1 MNIVKQRLVSSTLTQ
16 KFSVLRGTEISVPRP
31 YYRNFCVKV
40 DETSFK
46 LYFAFIFYS
55 IPLFANEIV
64 TWKFCVVLH
73 RLMQDGDAK
82 VIAGSIKHGSLIG
95 NFTF

>member
-1 MNIVKQRLVSSTLTQ
+1 MGRA
-16 KFSVLRGTEISVPRP
+16 EISASTYTPLQHKNFCTP
-31 YYRNFCVKV
+31 HYRNFCVKV

>member
-1 MNIVKQRLVSSTLTQ
+1 MGSR
-16 KFSVLRGTEISVPRP
+16 EISVSRLHYRIFCTPH
-31 YYRNFCVKV
+31 YRNFCVKV